1 MSLVL
6 VMIYEVGQEKKSK
19 WWPYLQILPEE
30 FDTLM
35 FWSSPELAELQG
47 SSVVDKIGKDDA
59 NRSFVDSLLP
69 LVKDHNTL
77 FGKFASVFNSV
88 NAEEALLEI
97 AHKMATLVM
106 AYAFDVEK
114 DDKSEE
120 DCDDDSSALDHLPKA
135 MVPLADMFNADG
147 EMMNV
152 SLTDLPRLQ
161 ILSVSGA
168 SSTTRI
174 FNDHGSFQS
183 DQARPRDFQ

>member
-59 NRSFVDSLLP
+59 NRLFVDSLLP
-69 LVKDHNTL
+69 LVKDHNIL

-88 NAEEALLEI
+88 NAEDALLEI
-97 AHKMATLVM
+97 AHKMATLIM

-120 DCDDDSSALDHLPKA
+120 DCDDDSSALHHLSKA

-152 SLTDLPRLQ
+152 SITDLPRVQ
-161 ILSVSGA
+161 ILSVSGP
-168 SSTTRI
+168 SITTRI
-174 FNDHGSFQS
+174 INDHGSFQS
-183 DQARPRDFQ
+183 DQTRPRDFQ